1 MDEFND
7 KKKSHRQPHAGR
19 KAERKANKK
28 KPVEKD
34 ENGKKI
40 KKKLSSDPKD
50 ARNRNPKAFAI
61 QNVQKTERR
70 VRRKE
75 DITAKRTRV
84 PEVDRTPSE
93 YVECPPYVVAIVGP
107 PKVGKSTLHL
117 CPKPMF
123 HYLFCSLQHF
133 IVLVRV

>member
-1 MDEFND
+1 MGKYTCSWYLKYCFTFCYVVIFYLANHTLPYYYKMDEFND

-75 DITAKRTRV
+75 DITA
-84 PEVDRTPSE
+84 
-93 YVECPPYVVAIVGP
+93 
-107 PKVGKSTLHL
+107 
-117 CPKPMF
+117 
-123 HYLFCSLQHF
+123 
-133 IVLVRV
+133 